1 MAIQQIAFDGR
12 RSALSPIVGG
22 VYSTNRELKQ
32 QRENLDLSP
41 LSRSCLFPDCLGD
54 DGLGVIKA
62 QILDQRT

>member
-12 RSALSPIVGG
+12 RSALSPLSPIVGG

-32 QRENLDLSP
+32 QRENLDLPP

-54 DGLGVIKA
+54 DGLGVIKS
-62 QILDQRT
+62 QILD